1 MVRIIQ
7 KHDDDAFVS
16 NFFIFNITSTVVS
29 ISSHCSHWQLANV
42 KLTFLVLENGRG
54 ETMRGCFNSVIAG
67 LVVEGSE
74 DKVEEL
80 IEFLFKGSV
89 VLVRF
94 VYPESPL
101 PVFHESML
109 PVVSNP
115 IFTFLEFIPLLNS
128 LFITWFPFLIG
139 ANPI

>member
-1 MVRIIQ
+1 MG
-7 KHDDDAFVS
+7 
-16 NFFIFNITSTVVS
+16 ITYDELEFALGAVLKS
-29 ISSHCSHWQLANV
+29 
-42 KLTFLVLENGRG
+42 FLVPLFIDGIFG
-54 ETMRGCFNSVIAG
+54 K
-67 LVVEGSE
+67 SE

-101 PVFHESML
+101 PVFHESIL

-115 IFTFLEFIPLLNS
+115 VFTFLEFISILPLLNS